1 MDTRSALTIPL
12 QNALTRRHPVST
24 WAPRRA
30 MVAEFDPGSV
40 TDPESADPDLDHVI
54 ANGSIDT
61 DLHRHIDVAHHL
73 PTNASADLDP
83 KNDPLPVLHN
93 LANFSSS
100 HFSMKIEHVNAVLW

>member
-1 MDTRSALTIPL
+1 
-12 QNALTRRHPVST
+12 
-24 WAPRRA
+24 

-54 ANGSIDT
+54 ANESIDI

-100 HFSMKIEHVNAVLW
+100 HFFDENRTCECCFVVSVLSTIKSCHKVRLQD